1 VNHSVPSVVAEN
13 TVELSLCSTR
23 TVLGLM
29 VFGRF
34 TEVVLVGV
42 KLLGG
47 LEETHDCCFANWTVT
62 KNSDK
67 TR

>member
-1 VNHSVPSVVAEN
+1 MNHSVPSVVAEN
-13 TVELSLCSTR
+13 TVELSLCR
-23 TVLGLM
+23 LM

-47 LEETHDCCFANWTVT
+47 LEETHHCFFANWTVT